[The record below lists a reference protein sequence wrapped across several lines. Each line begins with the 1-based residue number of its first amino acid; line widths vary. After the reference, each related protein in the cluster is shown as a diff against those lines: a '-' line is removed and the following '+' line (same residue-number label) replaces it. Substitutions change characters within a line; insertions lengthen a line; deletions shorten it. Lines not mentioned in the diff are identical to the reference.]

1 MLSEIILLMLVCLEY
16 FVSNTMKYASIN
28 KACSICSAVGC
39 SQIFAVGLN
48 CAMKTQVWCRA
59 VLPWGSSGKAQG
71 RVAPAVPFTG
81 VRMPG
86 LCPTAVGCLREEM
99 LFALYKMVQEVQ
111 LRIPNLPPPAAH
123 GNEEK
128 QTVWALRFQNDKMG
142 VKRH

>member
-1 MLSEIILLMLVCLEY
+1 MLSEIILVMLVCLEN
-16 FVSNTMKYASIN
+16 FIANTMKYASIN

-48 CAMKTQVWCRA
+48 CAMKTQAWCRA
-59 VLPWGSSGKAQG
+59 VLPWGSSGKARG

-86 LCPTAVGCLREEM
+86 LCPIAVGCPREEM
-99 LFALYKMVQEVQ
+99 HLYKMVQEAQ
-111 LRIPNLPPPAAH
+111 FHIPNLPSPAAH
-123 GNEEK
+123 DNEEK